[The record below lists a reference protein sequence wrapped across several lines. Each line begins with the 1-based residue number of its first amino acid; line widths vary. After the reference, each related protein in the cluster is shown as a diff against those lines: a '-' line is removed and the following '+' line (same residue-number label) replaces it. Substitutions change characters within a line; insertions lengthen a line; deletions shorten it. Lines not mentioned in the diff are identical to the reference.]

1 MSYTKEQRGY
11 KMNKILFTIQWYPQ
25 RRSANV
31 LCDNKIIQ
39 EMLKTNNYEI
49 HCLVYRPSGLPNYEI
64 INGIKV
70 HRVSKGLFFRFDL
83 WARENRSKILAAIN
97 RIILR
102 IKQILTIPIYPCY
115 EPLATLKYAKEAK
128 KLHKKEKF
136 DIVISEHHG
145 FDTLYAGHALKKY
158 DPNIKFV
165 PILWDPFTGKEPA
178 KYLPKGYAE
187 KKLLNSES
195 KILSNA
201 DCIIA
206 MMSSI
211 EYHKKMSINKAY
223 YDKYRFLDI
232 PGIIKP
238 KESLADAKFIDE
250 SKINIV
256 YSGVLSLPERDPSYI
271 VELLNQTKYAKD
283 INLVFLAIGNGVDKL
298 YGLKETFSGNLV
310 INGYVSR
317 EEINAIYHKSDVLLN
332 LGGSNPYMV
341 PSKIFEYMSY
351 GKSILSTYYIDDES
365 SKKYFE
371 KYPLALCIDE
381 RKNKDKNKAIL
392 EEFIGSKLNK
402 KIEFEDVKKAFP
414 YNLPE
419 SYVKVIKDVIDGTE
433 E

>member
-1 MSYTKEQRGY
+1 MK
-11 KMNKILFTIQWYPQ
+11 KILFTIQWYPP
-25 RRSANV
+25 RGSANV
-31 LCDNKIIQ
+31 LCDDKIIQ
-39 EMLKTNNYEI
+39 ELLKTDEYEI
-49 HCLVYRPSGLPNYEI
+49 HCLVYRIPNAPDEEEADPVKI
-64 INGIKV
+64 
-70 HRVSKGLFFRFDL
+70 HRFSKGILFDYFIRG
-83 WARENRSKILAAIN
+83 RERKSKFWEVFN

-102 IKQILTIPIYPCY
+102 FKQCITAPTYPCY
-115 EPLATLKYAKEAK
+115 EPIAARRFAQNAI
-128 KLHKKEKF
+128 KLHKKEHF
-136 DIVISEHHG
+136 DLIVSEHHG
-145 FDTLYAGHALKKY
+145 YDSLYAGHKLKEF
-158 DPNIKFV
+158 DPNIKFIS
-165 PILWDPFTGKEPA
+165 ILWDPFTGKEPA

-187 KKLLNSES
+187 KKLLKSEG

-238 KESLADAKFIDE
+238 KESLADAKLIDE

-271 VELLNQTKYAKD
+271 VELLNQTKYAKN

-298 YGLKETFSGNLV
+298 YGLKEKFSGNLV

-351 GKSILSTYYIDDES
+351 GKSILSTYHIDDES

-381 RKNKDKNKAIL
+381 RKNKDKNKTIL
-392 EEFIGSKLNK
+392 EEFIGSKLNER
-402 KIEFEDVKKAFP
+402 IEFEDVKKAFP
-414 YNLPE
+414 LNLPE
-419 SYVKVIKDVIDGTE
+419 SYVQVIDE
-433 E
+433 VLRSRNE

>member
-1 MSYTKEQRGY
+1 MK
-11 KMNKILFTIQWYPQ
+11 KILFTIQWYPAKD
-25 RRSANV
+25 SANV
-31 LCDNKIIQ
+31 LCDDKVIQ
-39 EMLKTNNYEI
+39 ELLKTGNYEI
-49 HCLVYRPSGLPNYEI
+49 HCLVYRPNGLAKFEI
-64 INGIKV
+64 LNGVRI
-70 HRVSKGLFFRFDL
+70 HRFSRGLYFKYYL
-83 WARENRSKILAAIN
+83 WARKNKSKIGTAIN

-158 DPNIKFV
+158 DANIKFI

-187 KKLLNSES
+187 KKLLHSER
-195 KILSNA
+195 KILSIA

-206 MMSSI
+206 MRSSE

-238 KESLADAKFIDE
+238 KEAKVDAKFIDE
-250 SKINIV
+250 NKINIV

-271 VELLNQTKYAKD
+271 VELLNQTKYAKNL
-283 INLVFLAIGNGVDKL
+283 NLVFLAIGNGVDKL
-298 YGLKETFSGNLV
+298 YGLKEKFSGNLV

-365 SKKYFE
+365 SKKYFD

-381 RKNKDKNKAIL
+381 RKDKDKNKAIL
-392 EEFIGSKLNK
+392 EDFIGSKLNER
-402 KIEFEDVKKAFP
+402 IEFEDVKKAFP
-414 YNLPE
+414 LNLPE
-419 SYVKVIKDVIDGTE
+419 SYVQVIDDVLRSRNE
-433 E
+433 

>member
-1 MSYTKEQRGY
+1 MK
-11 KMNKILFTIQWYPQ
+11 KILFTIQWYPAKD
-25 RRSANV
+25 SANV
-31 LCDNKIIQ
+31 LCDDKIIQ
-39 EMLKTNNYEI
+39 EVLKTDNYEI
-49 HCLVYRPSGLPNYEI
+49 HCLVYKPNGFAKFDI
-64 INGIKV
+64 INGVRI
-70 HRVSKGLFFRFDL
+70 HRFSRGLYFRYYL
-83 WARENRSKILAAIN
+83 WARENKSKIGASIN

-102 IKQILTIPIYPCY
+102 IKQILTIPSYPCY